1 MQPQT
6 FAYDQIDM
14 MMKLINGEIDSD
26 TYVENYTPDCYFN
39 YYKDSIQVLQ
49 DWFNTQYMPET
60 KLDLA
65 AEIAK

>member
-1 MQPQT
+1 M
-6 FAYDQIDM
+6 I
-14 MMKLINGEIDSD
+14 KLINGEIDPN
-26 TYVENYTPDCYFN
+26 TYVENFTPDCYFN
-39 YYKDSIQVLQ
+39 YYKDSIQVMQ